1 MTKGMTSSGTWDA
14 DHTVYIGIFCG
25 NIKGKAFKDPFKVEA
40 KMAEDNNRVTASALM
55 LIAGGILGAG
65 LALLFAP
72 QTGKRT
78 RKDIARLAR
87 KTKHKAE
94 DLVDDFIETVSDMA
108 EVVGDK
114 AADVLDQGKDM
125 AYEAKKE
132 LLRALEDGQAKLEK
146 QRARLAKLI
155 G

>member
-1 MTKGMTSSGTWDA
+1 
-14 DHTVYIGIFCG
+14 
-25 NIKGKAFKDPFKVEA
+25 
-40 KMAEDNNRVTASALM
+40 MAEDNNRVTASALM

-94 DLVDDFIETVSDMA
+94 DLVDDFIETVSGMA